1 MYFFDPNERDAK
13 ELAPGVI
20 TRTFWGDNQLLSIV
34 ELEPHSEVPNHTH
47 PHEQGG
53 LILEGELEMNIAGE
67 SRILKPGEGYVIPGG
82 VEHYAR
88 SGDVPAKVLDIFAPV
103 REEFK
108 Y

>member
-1 MYFFDPNERDAK
+1 M
-13 ELAPGVI
+13 
-20 TRTFWGDNQLLSIV
+20 
-34 ELEPHSEVPNHTH
+34 
-47 PHEQGG
+47 
-53 LILEGELEMNIAGE
+53 LEGELEMNIAGE
-67 SRILKPGEGYVIPGG
+67 SRILKPGDGYVIPGG

>member
-13 ELAPGVI
+13 KLAPGVI

-53 LILEGELEMNIAGE
+53 LMLEGEMEMNIAGE
-67 SRILKPGEGYVIPGG
+67 SRILKPGDGYVIPGG

-88 SGDVPAKVLDIFAPV
+88 SGDVRAKVLDIFAPV